1 MRDIACGRQ
10 RESIINDK
18 VKVPSPFVLWEGD
31 YQVPPETEV
40 LINATSIGLGDA
52 NARVPLAVESLEA
65 DMVVA
70 DVIFNPPET
79 RLIRDARG
87 RGCQT
92 LDGLG
97 MLVNQ
102 AVIAFRIWTGQ
113 DANAEVMRDAL
124 EEFLGI

>member
-1 MRDIACGRQ
+1 M
-10 RESIINDK
+10 
-18 VKVPSPFVLWEGD
+18 
-31 YQVPPETEV
+31 PPGPDV
-40 LINATSIGLGDA
+40 VINATSIGLGDA
-52 NARVPLAVESLEA
+52 EARVPLNIGTLET

-79 RLIRDARG
+79 RLLRDAKS

-102 AVIAFRIWTGQ
+102 AVIGFKIWTGQ
-113 DANAEVMRDAL
+113 DADPQVMRDAL